1 MEEILDKLQIF
12 IIITLQK
19 FKHISYS
26 DHFHLFF
33 HVTQHPCPRMGDG
46 TGRDGTFSY
55 SHFS

>member
-26 DHFHLFF
+26 DHFHLL
-33 HVTQHPCPRMGDG
+33 CPKMGG
-46 TGRDGTFSY
+46 GGGGVN
-55 SHFS
+55 

>member
-26 DHFHLFF
+26 DHFHLL
-33 HVTQHPCPRMGDG
+33 CPKMGG
-46 TGRDGTFSY
+46 GELKVLNKKITAVCKSELRS
-55 SHFS
+55 